1 MHVAT
6 LSVLRTASRYGFNA
20 DTGGPDEEEED
31 EKEDMMVVR
40 VLFYGVGKWDR
51 EKVLNVLEDNY
62 FLIRSKSGNENNF
75 LNITSFDF
83 IFYSGD
89 VYK

>member
-1 MHVAT
+1 MGFNNNSLFNPNSTSGLLCRSTFCDGKFRMHVAT

-40 VLFYGVGKWDR
+40 VLFYGVGK
-51 EKVLNVLEDNY
+51 
-62 FLIRSKSGNENNF
+62 
-75 LNITSFDF
+75 
-83 IFYSGD
+83 
-89 VYK
+89 